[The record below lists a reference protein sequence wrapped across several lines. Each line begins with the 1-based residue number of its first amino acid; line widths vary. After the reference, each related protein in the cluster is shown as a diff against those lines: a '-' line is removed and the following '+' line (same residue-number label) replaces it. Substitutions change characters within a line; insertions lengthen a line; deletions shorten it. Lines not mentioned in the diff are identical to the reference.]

1 MPKRLK
7 ELELAPEPSAKRKK
21 KSTSRPPSIK
31 RKLLVELRQKRK
43 SLSNTKKALN
53 KEITQVKR
61 DIRSLSCSRKKKA
74 GKFTV
79 PFVAGGGVDLSS
91 AFQ

>member
-7 ELELAPEPSAKRKK
+7 EIELAPEPSAKRKK

-53 KEITQVKR
+53 KEINQVKR
-61 DIRSLSCSRKKKA
+61 DIRSLSCHRKKK